1 MSFSRRSSRPRD
13 RTQVCAQYFKIYNT
27 TSMQNSVEE
36 RRTSYRDKHGFKIR
50 SLTSCVTL
58 GKLLSIAE
66 STFSSVETIG
76 LL

>member
-1 MSFSRRSSRPRD
+1 
-13 RTQVCAQYFKIYNT
+13 
-27 TSMQNSVEE
+27 MQNNVED
-36 RRTSYRDKHGFKIR
+36 RRIGCRDKYGFKISLW

-58 GKLLSIAE
+58 GKLLNISE

>member
-1 MSFSRRSSRPRD
+1 
-13 RTQVCAQYFKIYNT
+13 
-27 TSMQNSVEE
+27 MQNSVEE
-36 RRTSYRDKHGFKIR
+36 RRTSYRDKHRFKIR